1 MLKKILLL
9 AAITLMVLS
18 CAHRPGPPDP
28 LEQTG
33 DVPSPTGRLY
43 KGYLNSLEGVR
54 HGSCPMFPSCSQY
67 NRLAVKKF
75 GLLKG
80 WVMTFDRLLRCG
92 RDETSLAPQIFIHG
106 RLKYWDPVE
115 SHDVSIK

>member
-1 MLKKILLL
+1 L
-9 AAITLMVLS
+9 A
-18 CAHRPGPPDP
+18 
-28 LEQTG
+28 
-33 DVPSPTGRLY
+33 PTARLY

-75 GLLKG
+75 GPLKG

-106 RLKYWDPVE
+106 VLKYWDPVE
-115 SHDVSIK
+115 NNDLSIK